1 MKYRTLV
8 ASCAVATSAA
18 VVVVLGG
25 CAARHSTPVEPLAHS
40 RASIESAEAIGA
52 AEDPQAAVH
61 LRLAKLQV
69 AEAMDLIEHGDSE
82 RAAWVLRRAI
92 TDADLASALAR
103 ENSTR
108 AEAQQAAEQA
118 ERMRRAD
125 RRGKRTE

>member
-1 MKYRTLV
+1 MKYRSLV
-8 ASCAVATSAA
+8 TSCAAATCAA
-18 VVVVLGG
+18 VFVALGG
-25 CAARHSTPVEPLAHS
+25 CAAQHSTPVGPLAHS
-40 RASIESAEAIGA
+40 RASIQTAEAIGA

-61 LRLAKLQV
+61 LRLAKLQLT
-69 AEAMDLIEHGDSE
+69 EAMDLIERGDSE
-82 RAAWVLRRAI
+82 RAAWVLRRAT

>member
-1 MKYRTLV
+1 MKYRTL
-8 ASCAVATSAA
+8 ATSCAWLTYAA
-18 VVVVLGG
+18 VAALGG
-25 CAARHSTPVEPLAHS
+25 CAAPRATPVEPLAHS
-40 RASIESAEAIGA
+40 RASIRTAEAIGA

-69 AEAMDLIEHGDSE
+69 AEAMHLLERGDSE

>member
-1 MKYRTLV
+1 MKYRTPATTC
-8 ASCAVATSAA
+8 ASLTYA
-18 VVVVLGG
+18 VVAALGG
-25 CAARHSTPVEPLAHS
+25 CAVHRATPVEPLAHS
-40 RASIESAEAIGA
+40 RESIRTAEAIGA
-52 AEDPQAAVH
+52 ADDPQAAVH

-69 AEAMDLIEHGDSE
+69 ADAMMLIERGDAE
-82 RAAWVLRRAI
+82 RAAWVLKRAI

-125 RRGKRTE
+125 RRERRTE